1 MNENDWM
8 HADMT
13 GWNVLITGGNSGIGY
28 AYARIAVN
36 NNANVTIA
44 CRNENHARTACMVL
58 NGLNEDNKVDY
69 LIMDMA
75 EPDKAQLTWND
86 IMSAVYPASDIRFH
100 AMHPG
105 VVNSRFK
112 DKMHGLQHAYMNAI
126 FTLFGDEP
134 AVPARSI
141 QRLIMDDST
150 GGYWYDDMTVWH
162 ADNLHASQE
171 LTC

>member
-1 MNENDWM
+1 MNDNDWM

-69 LIMDMA
+69 LIMD
-75 EPDKAQLTWND
+75 
-86 IMSAVYPASDIRFH
+86 
-100 AMHPG
+100 
-105 VVNSRFK
+105 
-112 DKMHGLQHAYMNAI
+112 
-126 FTLFGDEP
+126 
-134 AVPARSI
+134 
-141 QRLIMDDST
+141 DST

>member
-1 MNENDWM
+1 MNENDWI

-75 EPDKAQLTWND
+75 EPDKAHDAAIEYMKSHDRLNALVNNAGGVYRKDDENARMKTWNANYVSHVVLTMMLMPSV
-86 IMSAVYPASDIRFH
+86 IAFGAW
-100 AMHPG
+100 MHCEH
-105 VVNSRFK
+105 VINSGEMRQIGFGSY
-112 DKMHGLQHAYMNAI
+112 HGTIAYS
-126 FTLFGDEP
+126 
-134 AVPARSI
+134 V
-141 QRLIMDDST
+141 
-150 GGYWYDDMTVWH
+150 
-162 ADNLHASQE
+162 
-171 LTC
+171 

>member
-1 MNENDWM
+1 
-8 HADMT
+8 MT

-75 EPDKAQLTWND
+75 EPDKAHDAAIEYMKSHDRLNALVNNAGGVYRKDDENAPHENMECELCFTCCTHHD
-86 IMSAVYPASDIRFH
+86 AHAVIAFGAWMHCEHVINSGEMRQIGFASY
-100 AMHPG
+100 
-105 VVNSRFK
+105 
-112 DKMHGLQHAYMNAI
+112 HGTIAYS
-126 FTLFGDEP
+126 
-134 AVPARSI
+134 V
-141 QRLIMDDST
+141 
-150 GGYWYDDMTVWH
+150 
-162 ADNLHASQE
+162 
-171 LTC
+171 